1 MMIHEITE
9 RVGAHKRRVRYGRG
23 EGSGH
28 GKESGRGTK
37 GARARSGYTERLSRE
52 GGQLPFFRRI
62 PKRGFSNDPFRV
74 EYAVVNLADLERLF
88 KAGDEVS
95 PKTLI
100 SKHLLRD
107 ASMPVKILG
116 HGDLT
121 KKLTVSASAFS
132 ASAKAKIESAG
143 GSASVIA
150 GPKKWI
156 RAASKS
162 TAKDSDA
169 KKPS

>member
-9 RVGAHKRRVRYGRG
+9 KVGANKRRVRYGRG

-37 GARARSGYTERLSRE
+37 GARSRSGYTERLSRE

-74 EYAVVNLADLERLF
+74 EYAVVNLSDLERLF

-95 PKTLI
+95 PKTLMAR
-100 SKHLLRD
+100 HLLRD

-121 KKLTVSASAFS
+121 KKLSVTAAAFS
-132 ASAKAKIESAG
+132 SSAKSKIESAG
-143 GSASVIA
+143 GTATVIP
-150 GPKKWI
+150 GPKKFV
-156 RAASKS
+156 RAEAKPAAS
-162 TAKDSDA
+162 A
-169 KKPS
+169 KK